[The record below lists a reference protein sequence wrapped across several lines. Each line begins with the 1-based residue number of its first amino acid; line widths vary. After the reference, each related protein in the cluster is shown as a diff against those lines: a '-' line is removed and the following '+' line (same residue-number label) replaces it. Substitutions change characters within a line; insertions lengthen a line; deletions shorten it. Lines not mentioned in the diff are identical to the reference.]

1 MAANKHPEISRE
13 RILRLKPWLLSTGPK
28 TAEGKARLR
37 HLRRVH
43 GLQGEELRLLL
54 TWAKGVETMATAVA
68 ENQPTQSYNPRRR
81 H

>member
-1 MAANKHPEISRE
+1 MAATKHPELSRE
-13 RILRLKPWLLSTGPK
+13 RILRLKPWEKSTGPK
-28 TAEGKARLR
+28 TPEGKARLR

-54 TWAKGVETMATAVA
+54 KWAAGANAVA
-68 ENQPTQSYNPRRR
+68 VAVEDQS